1 LLAFLVA
8 LLFIHFLVI
17 NLFVTAIS
25 NWELANEGHLGGS
38 LIHNFGLLGTSYL
51 GRLLLLLLGEQSTVK
66 LIDVGWQL
74 LGLCLLEQLL
84 LLLLLQLLGLQLL
97 LNGCEVL
104 HRQLL
109 LLLLLVLE
117 KKLLDLIIAQLGVRQ
132 SLQVQALPTQV
143 QQHQVLLL
151 LLALVNEPGN
161 ADVRARLV
169 HLRVS
174 VCALLFPLLLSVLE
188 GGVDGLIGDLIC
200 LGFHGDIRADCLLQS
215 AQINLVQQLDHRVE
229 LRLCLFDLLDVDT
242 QLV

>member
-1 LLAFLVA
+1 MWAAAARLVPARAATLAA
-8 LLFIHFLVI
+8 
-17 NLFVTAIS
+17 TAATAR
-25 NWELANEGHLGGS
+25 LAIAPERLRGAASSAAAPAAASAREEAAGS
-38 LIHNFGLLGTSYL
+38 DH
-51 GRLLLLLLGEQSTVK
+51 
-66 LIDVGWQL
+66 
-74 LGLCLLEQLL
+74 
-84 LLLLLQLLGLQLL
+84 
-97 LNGCEVL
+97 
-104 HRQLL
+104 H
-109 LLLLLVLE
+109 
-117 KKLLDLIIAQLGVRQ
+117 QLGVRQ

-161 ADVRARLV
+161 ADVRSRLV